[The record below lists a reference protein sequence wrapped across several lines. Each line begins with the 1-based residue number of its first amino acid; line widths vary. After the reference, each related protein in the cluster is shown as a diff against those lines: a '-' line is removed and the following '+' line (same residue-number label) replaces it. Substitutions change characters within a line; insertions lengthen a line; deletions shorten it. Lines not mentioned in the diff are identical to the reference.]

1 MDTFLSQTAE
11 YALRAMS
18 WIAGHPD
25 ELPLRAKDLSAEA
38 NIPIHYLSKIL
49 RLLVVGGVLHSK
61 KGHHGG
67 FELAR
72 PAAEISFEQIL
83 KAVDCYPA
91 SGRCAFGWGQCG
103 GEDPCPL
110 HESWSKMSE
119 SFTHWAS
126 TTTLAGLAHSS

>member
-1 MDTFLSQTAE
+1 MDTFLSHTAE
-11 YALRAMS
+11 YALRAVA
-18 WIAGHPD
+18 WIASHP
-25 ELPLRAKDLSAEA
+25 EQLPFRAKDLSGET

-49 RLLVVGGVLHSK
+49 RLLVVGGVLHSQ

-72 PAAEISFEQIL
+72 PPEEISFEQIL
-83 KAVDCYPA
+83 RAVDCYPA

-103 GEDPCPL
+103 GVDPCPL

-119 SFTHWAS
+119 AFTHWAS
-126 TTTLAGLAHSS
+126 ATNLGHLVP